1 MNEIDVIGGTKR
13 QRDYARSMVNYCIKK
28 LMPRMNTLEIEVK
41 LTKLKGDANGYCLR
55 ETDRTYF
62 IEADPTIGQ
71 RAMLETVAHEMV
83 HVKQYARRE
92 MTDYVHSNGVA
103 SKAKYWKWKDRM
115 VSDATD
121 YWDLPWEIEA
131 NGRECGLFIR
141 WAQQEGYG
149 DKKWA
154 NINSKQENTND
165 YKR

>member
-1 MNEIDVIGGTKR
+1 MR
-13 QRDYARSMVNYCIKK
+13 
-28 LMPRMNTLEIEVK
+28 
-41 LTKLKGDANGYCLR
+41 
-55 ETDRTYF
+55 
-62 IEADPTIGQ
+62 
-71 RAMLETVAHEMV
+71 ETVAHEMV

-92 MTDYVHSNGVA
+92 ITDYVHSNGVA

-154 NINSKQENTND
+154 NINSK
-165 YKR
+165 